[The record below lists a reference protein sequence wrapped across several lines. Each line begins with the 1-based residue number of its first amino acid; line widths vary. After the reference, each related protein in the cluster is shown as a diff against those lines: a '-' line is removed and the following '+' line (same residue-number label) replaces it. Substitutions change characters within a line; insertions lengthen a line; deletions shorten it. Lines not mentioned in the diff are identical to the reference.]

1 MIEIGFQVWGQAT
14 TWPDLAATARR
25 IEALGFSSVWAN
37 DHFYP
42 PAGAAAARP
51 DAPAGPFLEGWMTL
65 AGFAA
70 VTDRVRLGVLVSGA
84 GYRNPGLLVKMATAA
99 DHLSGG
105 RVSLGLGAGWHER
118 EHRAFGFDFPSL
130 GDRITRLDEQ
140 AAAIRRLLDDEE
152 VTVDG
157 RFVRMDR
164 AANLP
169 RPIQDRLPLLIG
181 ASGERRSLRIVARDA
196 DIWNGEG
203 EPASLARKS
212 RILDEHCRALGRDP
226 LAIRRTAGV
235 PPAFLRD
242 DRPAAVAGLV
252 ALLERVGLEPADA
265 REIAETSPF
274 VGTDADIA
282 ARLRDYE
289 AVGIAELIVDQP
301 APADAET
308 LERLAAILAR
318 G

>member
-1 MIEIGFQVWGQAT
+1 MIAIGFQVWGQAA
-14 TWPDLAATARR
+14 TWPDLAATALR

-42 PAGAAAARP
+42 PAGSAAATP
-51 DAPAGPFLEGWMTL
+51 DAPPGPVLEGWMTL

-70 VTDRVRLGVLVSGA
+70 VTTRVRLGVLVSGA

-152 VTVDG
+152 VTVGG
-157 RFVRMDR
+157 RFVHMDR
-164 AANLP
+164 AVNLP
-169 RPIQDRLPLLIG
+169 RPVQDRLPLMIG
-181 ASGERRSLRIVARDA
+181 AGGEQRSLRIVARDA
-196 DIWNGEG
+196 DVWNGEG
-203 EPASLARKS
+203 DPPTLARKS
-212 RILDEHCRALGRDP
+212 GILDEHCRALGRDP
-226 LAIRRTAGV
+226 AAIRRTAGV

-242 DRPAAVAGLV
+242 DRSAAIAGLV

-265 REIAETSPF
+265 RAIAESSPF
-274 VGTDADIA
+274 VGNDADVA
-282 ARLRDYE
+282 SRLREYE
-289 AVGIAELIVDQP
+289 DVGLAELILDQP
-301 APADAET
+301 APADVET

-318 G
+318 D